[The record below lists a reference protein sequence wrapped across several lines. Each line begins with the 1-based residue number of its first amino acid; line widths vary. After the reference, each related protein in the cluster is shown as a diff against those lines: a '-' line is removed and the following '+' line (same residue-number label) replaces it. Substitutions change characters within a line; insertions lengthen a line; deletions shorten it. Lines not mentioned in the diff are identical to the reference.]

1 MHGAHFSAGS
11 SMIQSRDTYN
21 MCVWQLIVGWQ
32 EMHMARKKNLPFI
45 PNSSV
50 SEKMYVENYGTTRLT
65 QVHLES
71 NC

>member
-1 MHGAHFSAGS
+1 MHGAHFSAGF

-32 EMHMARKKNLPFI
+32 EMHMARKKTLPFI

-50 SEKMYVENYGTTRLT
+50 SEKKCT
-65 QVHLES
+65 
-71 NC
+71 

>member
-32 EMHMARKKNLPFI
+32 EMHMARKKPC
-45 PNSSV
+45 
-50 SEKMYVENYGTTRLT
+50 
-65 QVHLES
+65 HLFPIVLFRKKNARRKS
-71 NC
+71 WHN